1 MNKYLKNIGL
11 KSRLSSKNLFM
22 EKIGEKAK
30 FASLNLSRLNISKK
44 NSVLKQFSQY
54 LKANEQSILNANK
67 KDIANA
73 KSKKIKDSMI
83 ARLELSSKKISQIR
97 SSIDQIVKFKDP
109 TGKTLSSWKRPNGLI
124 IKKVSIPI
132 GVIGII
138 YESRPNVTSD
148 VSALCFKSG
157 NVVILR
163 GGSEAFHS
171 NKILAKLFRKAL
183 KKKKCNE
190 NCVQFVQS
198 KERRHVDYLLSG
210 MKNYV
215 DLIIPRGG
223 KSLVKKVLKK
233 SSVSIVGHYEGLCHV
248 FVDREADLST
258 AIKVVKNSK
267 MRNVSIC
274 GAAETLLIDKMCL
287 KTHCKP
293 ILDQLGTLG
302 CKIIGD
308 KIIRKFISGK
318 MKIATEK
325 DWKTEYLSPTISVKS
340 VNGVEDAINHIN
352 KYGSSHTD
360 SIVTKNKKTA
370 KKFLSSINSSI
381 AVHNASTQFAD
392 GGEFGFGAEVGISTN
407 KLHPRGPIG
416 LDQLTTYKYILEG
429 KGQIRK

>member
-1 MNKYLKNIGL
+1 MT
-11 KSRLSSKNLFM
+11 KNLYM

-30 FASLNLSRLNISKK
+30 NASLNLSNLSINKK
-44 NSVLKQFSQY
+44 NSVLKQFNYY
-54 LKANEQSILNANK
+54 LKTNEQLILKANK
-67 KDIANA
+67 KDIFHA
-73 KSKKIKDSMI
+73 KSKNVKNSMI
-83 ARLELSSKKISQIR
+83 DRLELNNKKITQIR
-97 SSIDQIVKFKDP
+97 SAIKKIIKFKDP
-109 TGKTLSSWKRPNGLI
+109 VGKTLSFWKRPNGLI
-124 IKKVSIPI
+124 IKKLSIPI
-132 GVIGII
+132 GIIGII

-171 NKILAKLFRKAL
+171 NKILAKLFKKAL
-183 KKKKCNE
+183 KNKKCDE
-190 NCVQFVQS
+190 NCVQFVES
-198 KERRHVDYLLSG
+198 KNRSHVDYLLSG
-210 MKNYV
+210 MKDYI

-223 KSLVKKVLKK
+223 KGLVKKVLKK
-233 SSVSIVGHYEGLCHV
+233 STVSIIGHYEGICHV
-248 FVDREADLST
+248 FIDRDADLNT

-293 ILDQLGTLG
+293 ILNQLSKLG

-308 KIIRKFISGK
+308 KIIKKLIPGK
-318 MKIATEK
+318 MKIAKEK
-325 DWKTEYLSPTISVKS
+325 DWETEYLSPIISVKS
-340 VNGVEDAINHIN
+340 VDGVTEAIDHIN

-370 KKFLSSINSSI
+370 KKFLLNIKSSI
-381 AVHNASTQFAD
+381 AIHNASTQFAD
-392 GGEFGFGAEVGISTN
+392 GGEFGFGAEVGISTG

-429 KGQIRK
+429 NGQIRK

>member
-1 MNKYLKNIGL
+1 MT
-11 KSRLSSKNLFM
+11 KNLYM
-22 EKIGEKAK
+22 QKIGEKAK
-30 FASLNLSRLNISKK
+30 NASLNLSNISINKK
-44 NSVLKQFSQY
+44 NSVLKQFCHY
-54 LKANEQSILNANK
+54 LRTNEKLILNANK
-67 KDIANA
+67 KDISNA

-83 ARLELSSKKISQIR
+83 DRLKLNTKKILQIR
-97 SSIDQIVKFKDP
+97 NSIEKIVKFKDP
-109 TGKTLSSWKRPNGLI
+109 VGKTLSSWKRPNGLI
-124 IKKVSIPI
+124 IKRVSIPI
-132 GVIGII
+132 GIIGVI

-171 NKILAKLFRKAL
+171 NKILAKLFKRAL
-183 KKKKCNE
+183 KNKKCDE
-190 NCVQFVQS
+190 NCVQFVES
-198 KERRHVDYLLSG
+198 RDRSHVDYLLSG
-210 MKNYV
+210 MKNYI

-223 KSLVKKVLKK
+223 KGLVKKVLKK
-233 SSVSIVGHYEGLCHV
+233 SSVSIIGHYEGLCHV
-248 FVDREADLST
+248 FVDRHADLNT

-287 KTHCKP
+287 KTHCGP
-293 ILDQLGTLG
+293 ILDQLSKLG

-308 KIIRKFISGK
+308 KTIKKFISGK
-318 MKIATEK
+318 MKIAKEK
-325 DWKTEYLSPTISVKS
+325 DWETEYLSPIISVKS
-340 VNGVEDAINHIN
+340 VNGVIEAIDHIN

-360 SIVTKNKKTA
+360 SIVTKNIKTA
-370 KKFLSSINSSI
+370 KKFLLNIKSSI

-392 GGEFGFGAEVGISTN
+392 GGEFGFGAEVGISTS

-429 KGQIRK
+429 NGQIRK

>member
-1 MNKYLKNIGL
+1 
-11 KSRLSSKNLFM
+11 M
-22 EKIGEKAK
+22 EKIGKKAK
-30 FASLNLSRLNISKK
+30 FASLNLSSLTINKK
-44 NSVLKQFSQY
+44 NSVLKQFNQY
-54 LKANEQSILNANK
+54 LKTNEKLILNANK
-67 KDIANA
+67 KDISKA
-73 KSKKIKDSMI
+73 KSKKINDSMI
-83 ARLELSSKKISQIR
+83 DRLKLNSEKILQIR
-97 SSIDQIVKFKDP
+97 DSINKIIKFKDP
-109 TGKTLSSWKRPNGLI
+109 VGKTLSSWKRPNGLV
-124 IKKVSIPI
+124 IKRKSISI

-163 GGSEAFHS
+163 GGSEASNS

-183 KKKKCNE
+183 KKKKCDE
-190 NCVQFVQS
+190 NCVQFV
-198 KERRHVDYLLSG
+198 ERKDRKHVDYLLSR
-210 MKNYV
+210 MKNYI

-223 KSLVKKVLKK
+223 KSLVKKVLRK
-233 SSVSIVGHYEGLCHV
+233 SSVSIIGHYEGLCHV
-248 FVDREADLST
+248 FVDRDSDLNT
-258 AIKVVKNSK
+258 AVKIVKNSK

-274 GAAETLLIDKMCL
+274 GAAETLLIDKKCL

-293 ILDQLGTLG
+293 ILVQLNKSG

-308 KIIRKFISGK
+308 KTIKKFISEK

-325 DWKTEYLSPTISVKS
+325 DWKTEYLSPMISVKS
-340 VNGVEDAINHIN
+340 VNGVTEAIDHIN

-370 KKFLSSINSSI
+370 KKFLLNIKSSI
-381 AVHNASTQFAD
+381 AIHNASTQFAD
-392 GGEFGFGAEVGISTN
+392 GGEFGFGAEVGISTS

>member
-1 MNKYLKNIGL
+1 M
-11 KSRLSSKNLFM
+11 SKNLFM

-44 NSVLKQFSQY
+44 NSVLKQFRQY

-67 KDIANA
+67 KDVSNA

-83 ARLELSSKKISQIR
+83 NRLKLSNEKISQIR
-97 SSIDQIVKFKDP
+97 SSIDKIVKFKDP
-109 TGKTLSSWKRPNGLI
+109 TDKILSSWKRPNGLI

-163 GGSEAFHS
+163 GGSEAFYS

-190 NCVQFVQS
+190 NCVQFIQS

-210 MKNYV
+210 MKNYI

-267 MRNVSIC
+267 MRNFSIC
-274 GAAETLLIDKMCL
+274 GAAETLLIDKKCL

-293 ILDQLGTLG
+293 ILDQLSALG

-308 KIIRKFISGK
+308 KIIRKYISGK

-325 DWKTEYLSPTISVKS
+325 DWETEYLAPTISVKS

-370 KKFLSSINSSI
+370 KKFLSNINSSI

-392 GGEFGFGAEVGISTN
+392 GGEFGFGAEVGISTS

-429 KGQIRK
+429 NGQIRK

>member
-1 MNKYLKNIGL
+1 M
-11 KSRLSSKNLFM
+11 SKNSFM
-22 EKIGEKAK
+22 ETIGEKAK

-54 LKANEQSILNANK
+54 LKIYEQSILNANK
-67 KDIANA
+67 KDVSSAR
-73 KSKKIKDSMI
+73 SKKIKDSMI
-83 ARLELSSKKISQIR
+83 NRLKLNSKKISQIR
-97 SSIDQIVKFKDP
+97 SSIDKIVKFKDP

-171 NKILAKLFRKAL
+171 NKILARLFRKAL

-223 KSLVKKVLKK
+223 KSLVKKVIKK

-258 AIKVVKNSK
+258 AIKIVKNSK

-293 ILDQLGTLG
+293 ILDQLSTLG

-325 DWKTEYLSPTISVKS
+325 DWETEYLSSTISVKS
-340 VNGVEDAINHIN
+340 VNGVEEAINHIN

-370 KKFLSSINSSI
+370 KKFLSNINSSI

-392 GGEFGFGAEVGISTN
+392 GGEFGFGAEVGISTS

>member
-1 MNKYLKNIGL
+1 MNKIG
-11 KSRLSSKNLFM
+11 KRA
-22 EKIGEKAK
+22 KIA
-30 FASLNLSRLNISKK
+30 ALNLSNININKR

-54 LKANEQSILNANK
+54 LKINSKLILDSNK
-67 KDIANA
+67 KDIFSAR
-73 KSKKIKDSMI
+73 SKRIKDSMI
-83 ARLELSSKKISQIR
+83 DRLKLSDKKINQIR
-97 SSIDQIVKFKDP
+97 KSIKTIIKFKDP
-109 TGKTLSSWKRPNGLI
+109 LGKTLSSWKRPNGLI
-124 IKKVSIPI
+124 IKRISIPI

-148 VSALCFKSG
+148 VSALCFKTG

-171 NKILAKLFRKAL
+171 NKILAKLFKKAL
-183 KKKKCNE
+183 KKKNCDV
-190 NCVQFVQS
+190 NCVQFVES
-198 KERRHVDYLLSG
+198 KNRTHVDYLLSS

-215 DLIIPRGG
+215 DIIIPRGG

-233 SSVSIVGHYEGLCHV
+233 SSVSIIGHYEGLCHV
-248 FVDREADLST
+248 YIDREADLNM

-274 GAAETLLIDKMCL
+274 GAAETLLIDKKCL

-293 ILDQLGTLG
+293 ILDQLKKMG
-302 CKIIGD
+302 CKIVGD
-308 KIIRKFISGK
+308 KTIKKYVSGK
-318 MKIATEK
+318 MKIAKNK
-325 DWKTEYLSPTISVKS
+325 DWKTEYLAPIIAVRS
-340 VNGVEDAINHIN
+340 VNGFKEAINHIN

-360 SIVTKNKKTA
+360 SIVTRNKKTA
-370 KKFLSSINSSI
+370 KKFLSEINSSI

-392 GGEFGFGAEVGISTN
+392 GGEFGFGAEVGISTG

-416 LDQLTTYKYILEG
+416 INQLTTYKYILEG

>member
-1 MNKYLKNIGL
+1 MPKN
-11 KSRLSSKNLFM
+11 SYM
-22 EKIGEKAK
+22 EKIGKKAK
-30 FASLNLSRLNISKK
+30 LASFNLSTLTIDKK
-44 NSVLKQFSQY
+44 NSVLKQFNQY
-54 LKANEQSILNANK
+54 LKDNKKLILNANK
-67 KDIANA
+67 KDISHA
-73 KSKKIKDSMI
+73 KSKKIRDSMI
-83 ARLELSSKKISQIR
+83 DRLKLSNKKITQII
-97 SSIDQIVKFKDP
+97 SSIDKIIKFKNP
-109 TGKTLSSWKRPNGLI
+109 IGRTLSSWKRPNGLI
-124 IKKVSIPI
+124 IKKTSIPI

-171 NKILAKLFRKAL
+171 NKILANLFRKAL
-183 KKKKCNE
+183 KRKKCDE
-190 NCVQFVQS
+190 NCVQFV
-198 KERRHVDYLLSG
+198 ERKNRNYVDYLLSS
-210 MKNYV
+210 MKSYI

-223 KSLVKKVLKK
+223 KNLVKKVLKK
-233 SSVSIVGHYEGLCHV
+233 SSVSIIGHYEGLCHV
-248 FVDREADLST
+248 FIDRDADLNT
-258 AIKVVKNSK
+258 AIKVTKNSK

-274 GAAETLLIDKMCL
+274 GAAETLLIDKNCL
-287 KTHCKP
+287 KTHCSP
-293 ILDQLGTLG
+293 ILDELNRAG
-302 CKIIGD
+302 CKIVGD
-308 KIIRKFISGK
+308 KIIKKFISK
-318 MKIATEK
+318 KIKIATEK

-340 VNGVEDAINHIN
+340 VNGVEEAVRHIN

-370 KKFLSSINSSI
+370 KKFLSNINSSI

-392 GGEFGFGAEVGISTN
+392 GGEFGFGAEVGISTS